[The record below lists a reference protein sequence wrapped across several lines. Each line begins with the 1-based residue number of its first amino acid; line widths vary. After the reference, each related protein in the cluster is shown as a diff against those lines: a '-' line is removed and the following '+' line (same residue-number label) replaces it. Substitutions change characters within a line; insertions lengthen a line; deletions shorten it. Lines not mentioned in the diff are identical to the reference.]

1 MYINYIYK
9 KNYIYNYY
17 DYWVLIKLLLSK
29 MTIIIISSSLNGLKY
44 QYFLQKSNLLY
55 KINKTC

>member
-1 MYINYIYK
+1 MYIKYIYK

-17 DYWVLIKLLLSK
+17 DYWVFIKLLLSK

-44 QYFLQKSNLLY
+44 Q
-55 KINKTC
+55 

>member
-1 MYINYIYK
+1 
-9 KNYIYNYY
+9 
-17 DYWVLIKLLLSK
+17 

>member
-1 MYINYIYK
+1 MYIKYIYK

-29 MTIIIISSSLNGLKY
+29 MTIIISSSSLNGLKY

-55 KINKTC
+55 KSNKTC